1 MTTAGSPPVRPARWG
16 LKGKL
21 IVSMLLVGV
30 VPLLT
35 GLLLAFFQGSREI
48 REVSGESFKA
58 LAIEAARKLDLL
70 VGEEVARTSRIA
82 VDPLIVLEMERQRD
96 ERQDLSEEERLRRT
110 AQKREK
116 WEAQDP
122 ATVKAITDSPIA
134 RLLRDYYSGS
144 STELDQMLPHVVRAA
159 TQMLYITDLDG
170 QLVAAVTVKP
180 PFDNGTFAWWK
191 GAYNNGAGLLF
202 IQDLYFDER
211 SDTYVFSIS
220 IPIMDSLRYETVGVL
235 HRVIDAKAFFSP
247 STHPIRF
254 GKTGHVMLI
263 DSRGIVMSCPIL
275 PTGVRI
281 ADLDLIPLVTPHEPG
296 WVQASSDGHGGT
308 SKSIIGFSPLPE
320 TSRATNGTTDEGA
333 WHTFVWQS
341 SEELFAPIQHL
352 LTWMSVFGS
361 LAVVLLAALGSFA
374 AGRIVTPVRKLQ
386 LAARAIGHGELREPI
401 AVKTGD
407 ELEELAEE
415 INRMNSQLERAFAGL
430 TSQVELKS
438 QEVRILEQS
447 TDRIL
452 DAVPSPI
459 FMVDHEAAVHY
470 MNRASREA
478 FDLQEA
484 NPEAGT
490 LYDLLHL
497 PTGARDRLQ
506 RELAILGNGHGRERL
521 TSATRT
527 ALARDPLAP
536 GGGEEEAD
544 RRELQVGNAV
554 YRYEWFSLPARPG
567 EADRLGLVLRNATDE
582 SRLQEQL
589 IEAEKKGSLGV
600 LTAGIG
606 HELNN
611 PLFGIL
617 GLGEAIQ
624 HEPNSEQVK
633 QYAKDIVQHGKRMA
647 GIIRDFAGVTRADTG
662 DRRGLVDLTRL
673 LESALRLVQQSMGEW
688 EIEVEKRYGSLP
700 PINAVGEELLQAFV
714 NVILNAAQAM
724 KGTGRLTIIAE
735 QGPVLIQVTIQD
747 SGPGISKPHLLKI
760 FDPFFTTKQQGQ
772 GSGLGLTIARRLLMK
787 NGGHIRME
795 STPGQGASCM
805 ITFPIPQDTAQT
817 EGTG

>member
-1 MTTAGSPPVRPARWG
+1 MTTAGSPPVRPSRWG

-35 GLLLAFFQGSREI
+35 GLMLAFFQGSREI

-82 VDPLIVLEMERQRD
+82 ADPVIVLEMERQRD
-96 ERQDLSEEERLRRT
+96 ARHDLPEEDRLRRA

-116 WEAQDP
+116 WEAHDP
-122 ATVKAITDSPIA
+122 ATVNAITDNPLA
-134 RLLRDYYSGS
+134 RLLREYYSGS
-144 STELDQMLPHVVRAA
+144 GTEQDQMLPHVVRGA

-170 QLVAAVTVKP
+170 HLVAALTTKP
-180 PFDNGTFAWWK
+180 PYDNGHSAWWK
-191 GAYNNGAGLLF
+191 GAYNNGVGLVF
-202 IQDLYFDER
+202 IQDVYFDER
-211 SDTYVFSIS
+211 SDTYVFTIS
-220 IPIMDSLRYETVGVL
+220 LPIMDSLRYETVGVL
-235 HRVIDAKAFFSP
+235 HRAIDAKAFFSP

-281 ADLDLIPLVTPHEPG
+281 ADPDLIPLVTPREAG
-296 WVQASSDGHGGT
+296 WVQAPSDGHGGT

-320 TSRATNGTTDEGA
+320 ASRATNGSIDEGA

-352 LTWMSVFGS
+352 FTWMSVFGS

-386 LAARAIGHGELREPI
+386 SAARAIGRGELREPI

-447 TDRIL
+447 TDQIL

-459 FMVDHEAAVHY
+459 FMLDHQGAVHY
-470 MNRASREA
+470 MNRASRETFA
-478 FDLQEA
+478 LQES
-484 NPEAGT
+484 NPESGN

-497 PTGARDRLQ
+497 PTGARDRLK
-506 RELAILGNGHGRERL
+506 RELAILGNGQGREHR
-521 TSATRT
+521 TPATGT

-536 GGGEEEAD
+536 GGGEEDSD

-554 YRYEWFSLPARPG
+554 YRYEWFSLPAMPG
-567 EADRLGLVLRNATDE
+567 EEARLGLVLRNATDE

-624 HEPNSEQVK
+624 HEPDSEQIK

-647 GIIRDFAGVTRADTG
+647 GIIRDFAGVTRADTA
-662 DRRGLVDLTRL
+662 DRRGMVDLARL
-673 LESALRLVQQSMGEW
+673 LDSAIRLVQQSMGDW
-688 EIEVEKRYGSLP
+688 EIAIEKRYGSLP
-700 PINAVGEELLQAFV
+700 PVNAVAEDLLQAFV
-714 NVILNAAQAM
+714 NVVMNAAQAM
-724 KGTGRLTIIAE
+724 KGKGRLTITAE
-735 QGPVLIQVTIQD
+735 QGPVLLQITIQD
-747 SGPGISKPHLLKI
+747 SGPGISKPHLVKI

-787 NGGHIRME
+787 SGGHIRME
-795 STPGQGASCM
+795 STPGQGASCI
-805 ITFPIPQDTAQT
+805 ITFPIPQETART
-817 EGTG
+817 EGKG

>member
-1 MTTAGSPPVRPARWG
+1 MTTAGSPPVRPSRWG

-82 VDPLIVLEMERQRD
+82 ADPVIVLEMERQRD
-96 ERQDLSEEERLRRT
+96 ARHDLPETERQRRA

-116 WEAQDP
+116 WEAKDP
-122 ATVKAITDSPIA
+122 ATVKAITDNPLA
-134 RLLRDYYSGS
+134 RLLREYYSGS

-170 QLVAAVTVKP
+170 HLVAALTAKP
-180 PFDNGTFAWWK
+180 PYDNGHYAWWK
-191 GAYNNGAGLLF
+191 GAYNNGVGQLF

-220 IPIMDSLRYETVGVL
+220 LPIMDSLRYEAVGVL

-275 PTGVRI
+275 PTGVRL
-281 ADLDLIPLVTPHEPG
+281 ADPDLIPLVTPREPG

-320 TSRATNGTTDEGA
+320 TSRATNGAIDEGA

-352 LTWMSVFGS
+352 FTWMSVFGS

-386 LAARAIGHGELREPI
+386 SAARAIGRGELREPI

-447 TDRIL
+447 TDQIL

-459 FMVDHEAAVHY
+459 FMVDHQGAVHY

-484 NPEAGT
+484 NQESGN

-497 PTGARDRLQ
+497 PAGARDRLK
-506 RELAILGNGHGRERL
+506 RELAILGNGQGRERR
-521 TSATRT
+521 TPATRT

-536 GGGEEEAD
+536 GGGDDEAD

-567 EADRLGLVLRNATDE
+567 EEARLGLVLRNATDE

-624 HEPNSEQVK
+624 HEPDSEQIK

-662 DRRGLVDLTRL
+662 DRRCSVDLARL
-673 LESALRLVQQSMGEW
+673 LDSALRLVQQSMGGW

-724 KGTGRLTIIAE
+724 KGKGRLTITAE
-735 QGPVLIQVTIQD
+735 QGPVLLQITIQD
-747 SGPGISKPHLLKI
+747 SGPGISKSHLLKI

-795 STPGQGASCM
+795 STPGQGASCI
-805 ITFPIPQDTAQT
+805 ITFPIPQDAART
-817 EGTG
+817 EGKG

>member
-1 MTTAGSPPVRPARWG
+1 MTTADSPPVRLSRWG

-30 VPLLT
+30 VPLLI
-35 GLLLAFFQGSREI
+35 GLVLAFFQGSREI

-58 LAIEAARKLDLL
+58 LGIEAARKLDLL
-70 VGEEVARTSRIA
+70 IGEEVARTSHIA
-82 VDPLIVLEMERQRD
+82 ADPDVVLEMERQRD
-96 ERQDLSEEERLRRT
+96 HRHDLPEAERLRQA
-110 AQKREK
+110 AQQREK
-116 WEAQDP
+116 WDAKDP
-122 ATVKAITDSPIA
+122 ATVKAIMDNPIA
-134 RLLRDYYSGS
+134 RRLQEYYSGS
-144 STELDQMLPHVVRAA
+144 GSSGDHLLPHVVRAA
-159 TQMLYITDLDG
+159 TQMLYVTDLDG
-170 QLVAAVTVKP
+170 HLAAAITTKP
-180 PFDNGTFAWWK
+180 PYDNGQFAWWK
-191 GAYNNGAGLLF
+191 GAYNNGVGRLF

-211 SDTYVFSIS
+211 SDTYVFSIAL
-220 IPIMDSLRYETVGVL
+220 PIMDSLRYETVGVL

-275 PTGVRI
+275 PTGARI
-281 ADLDLIPLVTPHEPG
+281 ADPNLIPLVTSLEAG
-296 WVQASSDGHGGT
+296 WVQAPSDGHGGT
-308 SKSIIGFSPLPE
+308 STSIIGFSPLPE
-320 TSRATNGTTDEGA
+320 ASRATNGSTDEGA

-352 LTWMSVFGS
+352 FTWMSVFGS

-386 LAARAIGHGELREPI
+386 SAARAIGRGELREPI

-415 INRMNSQLERAFAGL
+415 INRMNSQLARAFAGL

-459 FMVDHEAAVHY
+459 FMLDHEAAVYY
-470 MNRASREA
+470 MNRASRDT
-478 FDLQEA
+478 FDIQEA
-484 NPEAGT
+484 NPESDNF
-490 LYDLLHL
+490 YDLLHL
-497 PTGARDRLQ
+497 PAGSRDRLE
-506 RELAILGNGHGRERL
+506 RELAILGNGQGREHG

-536 GGGEEEAD
+536 AGGDDEAD
-544 RRELQVGNAV
+544 RREIQVGNSV

-567 EADRLGLVLRNATDE
+567 EEARLGLVLRNATDE
-582 SRLQEQL
+582 SRIQEQL

-624 HEPNSEQVK
+624 HEPDSEQIR
-633 QYAKDIVQHGKRMA
+633 QYARDIVQHGKRMA

-662 DRRGLVDLTRL
+662 DRRGQVDLSRL
-673 LESALRLVQQSMGEW
+673 LDSAIRLVQQSMGDW
-688 EIEVEKRYGSLP
+688 AIEVEKRYESLP
-700 PINAVGEELLQAFV
+700 PLNGVAEDLLQAFV

-724 KGTGRLTIIAE
+724 KGKGRLAITAE
-735 QGPVLIQVTIQD
+735 QGPVLLQITIQD
-747 SGPGISKPHLLKI
+747 SGPGISKSHLLKI

-787 NGGHIRME
+787 SGGHIRME
-795 STPGQGASCM
+795 STPGQGASCI
-805 ITFPIPQDTAQT
+805 ITFPIPQDAART